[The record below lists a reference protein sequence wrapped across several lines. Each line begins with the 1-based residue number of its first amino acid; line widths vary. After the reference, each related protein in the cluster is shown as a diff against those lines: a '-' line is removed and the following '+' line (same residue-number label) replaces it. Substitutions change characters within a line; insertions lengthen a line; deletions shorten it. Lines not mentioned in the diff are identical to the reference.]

1 MSSENNR
8 YGGTKSQQYS
18 TSTAVWGN
26 FGGGGTL
33 IKSHQIGELGAAGL
47 CSYVSLLTISMFF
60 FLIKMNQQQNDT
72 NSPLKI
78 RKYTVESEEACFF
91 HPLTNIYSDNESV
104 RKYYQ

>member
-1 MSSENNR
+1 MR
-8 YGGTKSQQYS
+8 TGCC
-18 TSTAVWGN
+18 WPL
-26 FGGGGTL
+26 FL
-33 IKSHQIGELGAAGL
+33 CIAADDIH
-47 CSYVSLLTISMFF
+47 VFF
-60 FLIKMNQQQNDT
+60 FFIKMNQQQNDT